1 MRDSQKSAYIGS
13 IPTSQKHDMELHD
26 AKRYATIAFATVG
39 ILTIISAVYVYVAEE
54 EEECIIEDVEE
65 SQQ

>member
-1 MRDSQKSAYIGS
+1 
-13 IPTSQKHDMELHD
+13 MELHD

>member
-1 MRDSQKSAYIGS
+1 
-13 IPTSQKHDMELHD
+13 MELHD

-54 EEECIIEDVEE
+54 EDCTIEDVEE